1 MKQDAGLTEITGFL
15 LILTLVI
22 LCAAVFTASALPD
35 ILEAEER
42 KQNEEL
48 LFRFASMQEEMDSL
62 ALAEESGCS
71 GKAELEELFP
81 GRTHLS
87 LTYGK
92 ELVYGSAVFREAVI
106 TYAGEDTELTLGNGG
121 LKKNGKLILPASYRL
136 AVNPKQTREQREI
149 TGPFHIEYTWQETIS
164 AGGRT
169 YQVFHV
175 RFA

>member
-15 LILTLVI
+15 LIITLVI

-48 LFRFASMQEEMDSL
+48 LFRFASMQEEMDCL
-62 ALAEESGCS
+62 AMAEESGCS

-81 GRTHLS
+81 GRTYLS

-92 ELVYGSAVFREAVI
+92 EQVYGGEVFREAVI